1 MQRQFEH
8 SLLAH
13 KIDFQKTS
21 YASRLPVYKIKNVSQ
36 AILDGLIEED
46 DYEMLFSIEP
56 MPKYVVALDASVS
69 DGGVDIVYPESGQRY
84 ET

>member
-1 MQRQFEH
+1 M
-8 SLLAH
+8 
-13 KIDFQKTS
+13 
-21 YASRLPVYKIKNVSQ
+21 IKNASQ

-69 DGGVDIVYPESGQRY
+69 DGGVDIVILELPVTFPCQLKKQHFVPGILCLAYLL
-84 ET
+84 